1 MTGGRGAGGR
11 NTVDKIR
18 SREPEEGEEGS
29 SRGGLWGMVDQ
40 TKGSVHPFDK
50 WWVVV
55 AAGAAGT
62 VGQEGGGGP
71 EVD

>member
-1 MTGGRGAGGR
+1 
-11 NTVDKIR
+11 
-18 SREPEEGEEGS
+18 
-29 SRGGLWGMVDQ
+29 MVDQ
-40 TKGSVHPFDK
+40 TKESVHPFDK

-55 AAGAAGT
+55 AAGAART